1 MDQDK
6 IQCDIWLLPKAGL
19 PSDGMSLALM
29 YTYSIFVLCPLSF
42 KQSSIVCALLGLIHL
57 ILPSIMISTD
67 SLLVQSYAQSLDLVH
82 PGHVPAKRE
91 YLERVLEIE
100 HASFIPLVFGTNGG
114 MGTECQKFVSE
125 LATKLAEKQ
134 NEEYSIGTN
143 ALLLV
148 AVNMLGTISYLH
160 CDKRQRKA
168 FLETRQSLEV
178 KLTIEEQSREQERL
192 LLSVL
197 PEHVAAEI
205 RDDLGSV
212 VTGQFKKIYI
222 SRHENVSILFADIVG
237 FTAISSTCSAV
248 ELVKIL
254 NELFARFDKLAEKF
268 HQLRIKILGDC
279 YYCISGA
286 PVQREDHAVL
296 SVHMGLS
303 MVDAINQDA
312 KAKVKA
318 AWLKFREMSSIMC
331 DRKMPKRLKVKVYK
345 TVIRQVLLYRSELW
359 AVRKWE
365 RDMIERTEMRMLK
378 WMFGIKRLDR
388 VKNVSIRERERVC
401 SVTVRKEDL
410 GLGKLLSSL
419 FFAGREFKHK
429 IPKAR
434 HFGFQ
439 LIFLIRYVQEKTKS
453 TVDMRVGIHTGS
465 VLAGVMGQRQ
475 WQFDV
480 YSRDVELANKM
491 ESGGLPGRVHIS
503 EKTLSFMN
511 GEFEVCP
518 GDGETR
524 EEAIRLAGIKT
535 YLIVK
540 VLKPYPQGTL
550 DEVEEKNDGSHN
562 NHLPHEGVKDCILS
576 ASSEGLN
583 AAKKV
588 TWAVIMDETSTGTR
602 TDYEDSNAEEYRN
615 RLYQELLSRGHE
627 RKLYRR
633 ANSLTLSFE
642 DERLEQ
648 EYSSSK
654 EEGWSISVV
663 SAPITFMFSSLA
675 YKCILPVTL
684 NYFIPHRI
692 VNVYNCFKFTA
703 PCKPFPFLDT
713 LSILREKTAGEAI
726 GLQVNVTKTEYI
738 MYNYD
743 ESDIVALNGEYLKCV
758 KNFNH
763 LGSWLNNSAK
773 DINTRIGMGCSK
785 QNGHCL
791 EISTYQKAL
800 NPILQSISRER
811 YMVLK
816 DGH

>member
-303 MVDAINQDA
+303 MVDAI
-312 KAKVKA
+312 K
-318 AWLKFREMSSIMC
+318 
-331 DRKMPKRLKVKVYK
+331 
-345 TVIRQVLLYRSELW
+345 SELW

-388 VKNVSIRERERVC
+388 VKN
-401 SVTVRKEDL
+401 
-410 GLGKLLSSL
+410 
-419 FFAGREFKHK
+419 
-429 IPKAR
+429 
-434 HFGFQ
+434 GFQ

>member
-303 MVDAINQDA
+303 MVDAI
-312 KAKVKA
+312 K
-318 AWLKFREMSSIMC
+318 
-331 DRKMPKRLKVKVYK
+331 
-345 TVIRQVLLYRSELW
+345 
-359 AVRKWE
+359 
-365 RDMIERTEMRMLK
+365 
-378 WMFGIKRLDR
+378 
-388 VKNVSIRERERVC
+388 
-401 SVTVRKEDL
+401 
-410 GLGKLLSSL
+410 
-419 FFAGREFKHK
+419 
-429 IPKAR
+429 
-434 HFGFQ
+434 
-439 LIFLIRYVQEKTKS
+439 YVQEKTKS

-675 YKCILPVTL
+675 YKCILPV
-684 NYFIPHRI
+684 
-692 VNVYNCFKFTA
+692 
-703 PCKPFPFLDT
+703 
-713 LSILREKTAGEAI
+713 
-726 GLQVNVTKTEYI
+726 
-738 MYNYD
+738 
-743 ESDIVALNGEYLKCV
+743 
-758 KNFNH
+758 
-763 LGSWLNNSAK
+763 
-773 DINTRIGMGCSK
+773 
-785 QNGHCL
+785 
-791 EISTYQKAL
+791 
-800 NPILQSISRER
+800 
-811 YMVLK
+811 
-816 DGH
+816 

>member
-1 MDQDK
+1 MMMM
-6 IQCDIWLLPKAGL
+6 
-19 PSDGMSLALM
+19 MSNIYVQFVWTCVVDLIK
-29 YTYSIFVLCPLSF
+29 TYIFL
-42 KQSSIVCALLGLIHL
+42 
-57 ILPSIMISTD
+57 
-67 SLLVQSYAQSLDLVH
+67 
-82 PGHVPAKRE
+82 
-91 YLERVLEIE
+91 
-100 HASFIPLVFGTNGG
+100 
-114 MGTECQKFVSE
+114 
-125 LATKLAEKQ
+125 
-134 NEEYSIGTN
+134 
-143 ALLLV
+143 
-148 AVNMLGTISYLH
+148 
-160 CDKRQRKA
+160 
-168 FLETRQSLEV
+168 
-178 KLTIEEQSREQERL
+178 QERL

-222 SRHENVSILFADIVG
+222 SRHENVSKTNSCQGKVFFSVSFLLNLHHISKYILFILFADIVG

-303 MVDAINQDA
+303 MVDAI
-312 KAKVKA
+312 K
-318 AWLKFREMSSIMC
+318 
-331 DRKMPKRLKVKVYK
+331 
-345 TVIRQVLLYRSELW
+345 
-359 AVRKWE
+359 
-365 RDMIERTEMRMLK
+365 
-378 WMFGIKRLDR
+378 
-388 VKNVSIRERERVC
+388 
-401 SVTVRKEDL
+401 
-410 GLGKLLSSL
+410 
-419 FFAGREFKHK
+419 
-429 IPKAR
+429 
-434 HFGFQ
+434 
-439 LIFLIRYVQEKTKS
+439 YVQEKTKS

-588 TWAVIMDETSTGTR
+588 TWAVIMDETSTEVTKGENP
-602 TDYEDSNAEEYRN
+602 YCEGVIIEDEELCFPLN
-615 RLYQELLSRGHE
+615 SLKILYIFN

-675 YKCILPVTL
+675 YKCILPVSEWQSLGYVILVFHISDDIGQKESNRGLFCRVDLKETFVLDSFMVFAVGGRSSTNTL
-684 NYFIPHRI
+684 FEFNGSSMGVQWFYDNQII
-692 VNVYNCFKFTA
+692 
-703 PCKPFPFLDT
+703 
-713 LSILREKTAGEAI
+713 SIFQVFYICVVILNSLIAKTI
-726 GLQVNVTKTEYI
+726 
-738 MYNYD
+738 
-743 ESDIVALNGEYLKCV
+743 
-758 KNFNH
+758 
-763 LGSWLNNSAK
+763 
-773 DINTRIGMGCSK
+773 
-785 QNGHCL
+785 
-791 EISTYQKAL
+791 
-800 NPILQSISRER
+800 
-811 YMVLK
+811 
-816 DGH
+816 

>member
-303 MVDAINQDA
+303 MVDAI
-312 KAKVKA
+312 K
-318 AWLKFREMSSIMC
+318 
-331 DRKMPKRLKVKVYK
+331 
-345 TVIRQVLLYRSELW
+345 
-359 AVRKWE
+359 
-365 RDMIERTEMRMLK
+365 
-378 WMFGIKRLDR
+378 
-388 VKNVSIRERERVC
+388 
-401 SVTVRKEDL
+401 
-410 GLGKLLSSL
+410 
-419 FFAGREFKHK
+419 
-429 IPKAR
+429 
-434 HFGFQ
+434 
-439 LIFLIRYVQEKTKS
+439 YVQEKTKS

-675 YKCILPVTL
+675 YKL
-684 NYFIPHRI
+684 
-692 VNVYNCFKFTA
+692 NVYNCFKFTA